1 MRYGVLNKLG
11 MSILLPAWTS
21 LRELRSCRGV
31 GVGHP
36 LAVGFSAEDQ
46 DAPKTLEGASLRV
59 LCLCSAFWS
68 MEGLQ
73 EQIKFEE
80 KVYRDLQNQHGP
92 QGPRKAWISGARSLT

>member
-1 MRYGVLNKLG
+1 M
-11 MSILLPAWTS
+11 
-21 LRELRSCRGV
+21 

-36 LAVGFSAEDQ
+36 LAVGFVGLAEDQ
-46 DAPKTLEGASLRV
+46 DAPKTLEGASLQVCCPCTRF
-59 LCLCSAFWS
+59 CP

-92 QGPRKAWISGARSLT
+92 HEPLKPWARV